1 MRILRERLSEDQ
13 IRALVTTNA
22 HLGRDERRIIDD
34 VWESG
39 NSLIREVMIPRLDV
53 VFLDARWERPQA
65 EAVARAQTHS
75 RFPVVDGDADNVIGF
90 VHLRD
95 LLTGDPEAPL
105 RQLVREIKRLPAA
118 KRILPAL
125 SEMRREGHQ
134 LALVVDEYGGT
145 AGIVTLEDLIEE
157 LVGEIHDEYDEVVE
171 LGPFTGLLPAEVE
184 GRLNLADFAERTGVE
199 LPPGP
204 YETLGGYLMATLGR
218 LAVVGDVVEL
228 AEEGV
233 TLRVLALDGRRVA
246 RVALARVAEVQL
258 ALPAAPVQLALP
270 ASTPIAALEAG
281 NPAPVP
287 ARSGIRR
294 EEGAMTPDTRLALP
308 AAAKATAAGAVGAAA
323 RGLEQ

>member
-13 IRALVTTNA
+13 LRALVTTNA

-39 NSLIREVMIPRLDV
+39 NSLVREVMVPRPDV

-65 EAVARAQTHS
+65 EAVARTQNHS

-95 LLTGDPEAPL
+95 LLAVEAGDAGTPL
-105 RQLVREIKRLPAA
+105 RDLVREIKRLPAA

-125 SEMRREGHQ
+125 SEMRRERHQ

-157 LVGEIHDEYDEVVE
+157 LVGEIHDEYDDEDE

-199 LPPGP
+199 LPEGP
-204 YETLGGYLMATLGR
+204 YETLGGYLMAALGR
-218 LAVVGDVVEL
+218 LAVVGDVVEVPG
-228 AEEGV
+228 AGV
-233 TLRVLALDGRRVA
+233 LLRVLALDGRRVA
-246 RVALARVAEVQL
+246 RVALARVAEVPHQL
-258 ALPAAPVQLALP
+258 MAAPVQLALP
-270 ASTPIAALEAG
+270 AGTHIAALEAG
-281 NPAPVP
+281 HSA
-287 ARSGIRR
+287 
-294 EEGAMTPDTRLALP
+294 LALP
-308 AAAKATAAGAVGAAA
+308 AAPTVSTAGAVGAAA
-323 RGLEQ
+323 AGLEQ